1 MKKAVDL
8 LFLGSLALATPA
20 LGAPINLV
28 TNGDFQAGNTGFS
41 SSYTYAPASNT
52 TEAQYT
58 VRTDPYPWNGSF
70 ISAGDHTSGTGNMF
84 VGNGSPTAGSL
95 VWGSS
100 ATISVLPNTDYF
112 FEAWAMN
119 VCCTP
124 NYTGSNSP
132 AILEFAVV
140 GDQSTA
146 SLGTIPTILNPGTWQ
161 FLGTTWNS
169 GANTSVSLRIINQNT
184 AVGGNDFALDDIH
197 FSTESSVSVPEPAS
211 LFLSGLGLVALV
223 MSRRFNRTRQP
234 HET

>member
-1 MKKAVDL
+1 MKKTVEL

-20 LGAPINLV
+20 LSAPINLV
-28 TNGDFQAGNTGFS
+28 TNGDFTAGNTGFS
-41 SSYTYAPASNT
+41 SSYTYAAVSNT
-52 TEAQYT
+52 AESQYT
-58 VRTDPYPWNGSF
+58 VRTNPSPWNPFF

-95 VWGSS
+95 VWGSL
-100 ATISVLPNTDYF
+100 APISVLANTDYF

-119 VCCTP
+119 VCCTS
-124 NYTGSNSP
+124 NYTGPNSP

-146 SLGTIPTILNPGTWQ
+146 SLGTIPTALNPGTWQ
-161 FLGTTWNS
+161 FLSTTWNS
-169 GANTSVSLRIINQNT
+169 GNNTSVSLRIINQNT

-211 LFLSGLGLVALV
+211 LFLSGLGLAALV
-223 MSRRFNRTRQP
+223 MSRRFNNTRQSRKS
-234 HET
+234 